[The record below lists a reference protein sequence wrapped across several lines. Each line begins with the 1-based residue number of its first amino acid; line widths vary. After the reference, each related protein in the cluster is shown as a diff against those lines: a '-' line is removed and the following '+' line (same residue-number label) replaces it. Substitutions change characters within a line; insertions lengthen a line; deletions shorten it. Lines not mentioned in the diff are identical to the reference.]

1 MNEQENQLSEV
12 YQEFN
17 DIISLVYVLTK
28 DIQQEEYKKIVEEM
42 QFHLSSPY
50 MFVIVGEVKA
60 GKSSFIN
67 ALLES
72 EQDICPV
79 APSPMTDT
87 IQQIVYGDIQKTEQI
102 NAYLKRIYFPEEILK
117 EISIVDTP
125 GTNTIVEHHQEI
137 TERFIPHA
145 DLIVFV
151 FEAKNPYR
159 QSAWEFFDYINDDW
173 RKNIIFILQQKDLMD
188 DADLKINLAGVR
200 DQAIKKGITDPLVFA
215 VSAKMEQTG
224 QKDSGFEGLRA
235 YINEKILDG
244 KSAIRKLLNNLT
256 TTGSLA
262 SKIDYS
268 IDLRHKQYE
277 SDLKFRNDIKE
288 TLDRQEDKTRRQI
301 DILTENLLSS
311 YDSITND
318 KVKSLSDGLS
328 FFSVLKRSFSNLLG
342 GDKKLKD
349 WLMDQSRDFELQ
361 LNTTLKDKLQ
371 SGITDVAEDI
381 QMMGKL
387 VSSKITNSK
396 DILKNTDEIF
406 SDIAE
411 RRSYVLS
418 DLQTS
423 FKDFLKNAENFYD
436 ANLMDESGKMT
447 PNLAAGSGMAIVGVI
462 LSTAINGAVFDITG
476 GILTTIGVLFASV
489 SLGWKRKKVLNQ
501 FKEEIKS
508 ARVRIE
514 KEVRDKLKGYA
525 SKIKTRIDQNFY
537 KLDDHLNQE
546 KEIVGNLVALSD
558 SIKTR
563 IQSLQEKLLAKMN

>member
-1 MNEQENQLSEV
+1 MNEDGKQLSEV

-17 DIISLVYVLTK
+17 DVISLVHVLTK
-28 DIQQEEYKKIVEEM
+28 DIQQEDYKKIVEEM

-72 EQDICPV
+72 EQDVCAV
-79 APSPMTDT
+79 AASPMTDT
-87 IQQIVYGDIQKTEQI
+87 IQQIIYGDKQKEESI
-102 NAYLKRIYFPEEILK
+102 NQYLKRIYFPEEILK

-159 QSAWEFFDYINDDW
+159 QSAWAFFDYINDDW
-173 RKNIIFILQQKDLMD
+173 RKNIVFILQQKDLMED
-188 DADLKINLAGVR
+188 EDLKTNLEGVR
-200 DQAIKKGITDPLVFA
+200 NQAIKKGITEPIVFA
-215 VSAKMEQTG
+215 VSAKMEREN
-224 QKDSGFEGLRA
+224 KPDSGFEDLRN
-235 YINEKILDG
+235 YIADNILDG

-256 TTGSLA
+256 TTGSLTT
-262 SKIDYS
+262 KIDHS
-268 IDLRHKQYE
+268 IDLRNKQFQ

-288 TLDRQEDKTRRQI
+288 TLDRQEDKTNRQV

-311 YDSITND
+311 YDTITTD
-318 KVKSLSDGLS
+318 KIKSLSDGLS

-349 WLMDQSRDFELQ
+349 WLQDQSRDFELQ

-396 DILKNTDEIF
+396 DILKDSDEIF

-423 FKDFLKNAENFYD
+423 FKDFMKNAENFYD
-436 ANLMDESGKMT
+436 GALMDESSKMT

-476 GILTTIGVLFASV
+476 GILTTAGVLFASV

-501 FKEEIKS
+501 FKDEIS
-508 ARVRIE
+508 NARVRIE
-514 KEVRDKLKGYA
+514 KEVREKLKDYA
-525 SKIKTRIDQNFY
+525 SKIKGRIDQNFY
-537 KLDDHLNQE
+537 KLDDHLKQE
-546 KEIVGNLVALSD
+546 KEAVSNLVSLSET
-558 SIKTR
+558 IKNKITD
-563 IQSLQEKLLAKMN
+563 LQTKLMAELN